1 MPETLR
7 QTTTSLLRRGDLV
20 NLESPLTPDKP
31 LGGHFVQGHVDGTG
45 LIRSIFGDGEIIF
58 SIEAG
63 DDILRYVVKK
73 GFVAVDGISLTVVER
88 AENYF
93 TVSLVRYTVENT
105 TMGIKKIGDSF
116 ALVNN
121 ADQTNLILGQDGHLS
136 LNQNNALISNVKDPI
151 ANQDAATKAYVDAQV
166 ISAGAPKGTCQ
177 GNLLS
182 IQFTAATYDGNL
194 GGVAGANEKC
204 NAEYPGYHFCHENEV
219 YNAGRIGCLP
229 NPLQFSFN
237 PQGIIDNDRSD
248 KVVMH
253 GDGTTTTTTNY
264 NCKNG
269 QQI

>member
-1 MPETLR
+1 MFTGIVEELGKVISASPHSLTVESKVVRRTLNIGGSVSVNGACLTATRLGPDFFEVELMPETLR

-105 TMGIKKIGDSF
+105 TMGLKKIGHKVNIEVDVL
-116 ALVNN
+116 AKYVERLVKPSP
-121 ADQTNLILGQDGHLS
+121 GLS
-136 LNQNNALISNVKDPI
+136 LEFLM
-151 ANQDAATKAYVDAQV
+151 
-166 ISAGAPKGTCQ
+166 
-177 GNLLS
+177 
-182 IQFTAATYDGNL
+182 
-194 GGVAGANEKC
+194 
-204 NAEYPGYHFCHENEV
+204 EN
-219 YNAGRIGCLP
+219 G
-229 NPLQFSFN
+229 F
-237 PQGIIDNDRSD
+237 
-248 KVVMH
+248 
-253 GDGTTTTTTNY
+253 
-264 NCKNG
+264 
-269 QQI
+269 

>member
-1 MPETLR
+1 MFTGIVEELGKVISASPHSLTVESKVVRRTLNIGGSVSVNGACLTATRLGPDFFEVELMPETLR

-105 TMGIKKIGDSF
+105 TMGIKKIGDKVNIEVD
-116 ALVNN
+116 ALAKYVER
-121 ADQTNLILGQDGHLS
+121 LVKPSPGLS
-136 LNQNNALISNVKDPI
+136 LEFLM
-151 ANQDAATKAYVDAQV
+151 
-166 ISAGAPKGTCQ
+166 
-177 GNLLS
+177 
-182 IQFTAATYDGNL
+182 
-194 GGVAGANEKC
+194 
-204 NAEYPGYHFCHENEV
+204 EN
-219 YNAGRIGCLP
+219 G
-229 NPLQFSFN
+229 F
-237 PQGIIDNDRSD
+237 
-248 KVVMH
+248 
-253 GDGTTTTTTNY
+253 
-264 NCKNG
+264 
-269 QQI
+269 

>member
-1 MPETLR
+1 MFTGIVEELGKVISASPHSLTVESKVVRRTLNIGGSVSVNGACLTATRLGPDFFEVELMPETLR

-105 TMGIKKIGDSF
+105 TMGIKKIGDKVNIEVD
-116 ALVNN
+116 ALAKYVER
-121 ADQTNLILGQDGHLS
+121 LVKPSPGLS
-136 LNQNNALISNVKDPI
+136 LEFLR
-151 ANQDAATKAYVDAQV
+151 
-166 ISAGAPKGTCQ
+166 
-177 GNLLS
+177 
-182 IQFTAATYDGNL
+182 
-194 GGVAGANEKC
+194 E
-204 NAEYPGYHFCHENEV
+204 
-219 YNAGRIGCLP
+219 
-229 NPLQFSFN
+229 
-237 PQGIIDNDRSD
+237 
-248 KVVMH
+248 H
-253 GDGTTTTTTNY
+253 GF
-264 NCKNG
+264 
-269 QQI
+269 